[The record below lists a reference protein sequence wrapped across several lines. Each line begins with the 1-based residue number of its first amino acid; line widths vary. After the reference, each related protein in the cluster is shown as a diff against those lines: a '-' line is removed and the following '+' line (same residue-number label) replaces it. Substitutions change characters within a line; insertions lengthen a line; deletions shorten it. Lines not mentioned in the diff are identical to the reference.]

1 MPATPESRIGP
12 YEILA
17 PIGAGGMGEVW
28 KARDTRLDRI
38 VAIKRLKGEH
48 NARFDQES
56 RAIAALNHP
65 HICVLYDVGPDYLVM
80 EYLEGLP
87 LKGPLPIEEAL
98 TIATQIAGAV
108 EAAHAKGILHRDLKP
123 GNVMITASGA
133 KLLDFGL
140 ARIMTASDADA
151 LTTVCGTIAG
161 TAAYMSPEQA
171 QGRAL
176 DARSDI
182 FSFGA
187 LLYEMLTGSQAF
199 AGESMLE
206 ILNAVVRTDPAPLQS
221 PAADI
226 VTRCMAKQTAQR
238 FQSMTDVRK
247 ALEQVSTKPAAS
259 QPSIAVLPFANMSVD
274 KDQEYFSDGL
284 AEEIINALAQLPGLK
299 VTARTS
305 AFAFRG
311 KEQDIRKIAEVLDV
325 RTVLEGSVRRSGNRI
340 RVTAQLI
347 NAADGYHL
355 WSQRYDRE
363 MEDVFAVQDDIA
375 AAITSA
381 LQVKLGA
388 APERYR
394 PNPAAYEAY
403 LKGRHYLSSFTPS
416 GMERAREYL
425 EQAIALDS
433 NFALAHSDLGSYW
446 FAKTNLGWTPI
457 LETMPKIR
465 AALRRALE
473 LEPSLPEAHAM
484 LGILAAFHDY
494 DWTGAE
500 QEFRQAMAIEP
511 VPVAV
516 RIQYGRYLVFS
527 GRVQEPLRQFRIAT
541 EQDPLNVL
549 VRYWLGAVLVRSG
562 RGEEGLAE
570 LKRAVETIPHFAL
583 DHVMALGYFSNGRL
597 SEALAAAENANK
609 TAPPDDKIQF
619 GLLAGLLRITGG
631 DSERVAALLRRLDGR
646 VYGTPIALAI
656 FHLICGDLDQ
666 AADWVAKSAEER
678 YVGTLFFINGTRL
691 GDALRTSERW
701 PALAKMMNLPE
712 AE

>member
-1 MPATPESRIGP
+1 MLIE
-12 YEILA
+12 
-17 PIGAGGMGEVW
+17 PIGMGGMGEVW

-48 NARFDQES
+48 NSGFQQEA

-65 HICVLYDVGPDYLVM
+65 NICVLHDIGPDYLVM
-80 EYLEGLP
+80 EYLEGRNLG
-87 LKGPLPIEEAL
+87 GPLSLEGAL
-98 TIATQIAGAV
+98 RVAGQIAGAL
-108 EAAHAKGILHRDLKP
+108 EAAHTRGILHRDLKP
-123 GNVMITASGA
+123 ANVIITASGA

-140 ARIMTASDADA
+140 ARIMTGSDADA
-151 LTTVCGTIAG
+151 LTTVAGAIAG

-171 QGRAL
+171 QSKKL

-182 FSFGA
+182 FSFGV
-187 LLYEMLTGSQAF
+187 LLYEMLTGTRAF
-199 AGESMLE
+199 GGESMLD
-206 ILNAVVRTDPAPLQS
+206 ILNAVVRDDPAPMQS
-221 PAADI
+221 PAAEI
-226 VTRCMAKQTAQR
+226 VKRCMAKQPSQR
-238 FQSMTDVRK
+238 FQSMSEVRT
-247 ALEQVSTKPAAS
+247 ALQQILIKPANS
-259 QPSIAVLPFANMSVD
+259 QPSIAVLPFANMSAD

-284 AEEIINALAQLPGLK
+284 AEEIINALAQIPGLK

-311 KEQDIRKIAEVLDV
+311 KEQDIRKIAEALDV
-325 RTVLEGSVRRSGNRI
+325 RTILEGSVRRSGNRI

-375 AAITSA
+375 AAIAGA
-381 LQVKLGA
+381 LRVKLGA

-394 PNPAAYEAY
+394 PNPEAYEAY
-403 LKGRHYLSSFTPS
+403 LKGRHLLLTFTRA
-416 GMERAREYL
+416 GMENGREYL
-425 EQAIALDS
+425 ERAIELDP
-433 NFALAHSDLGSYW
+433 NFAPFHSALGSYW
-446 FAKTNLGWTPI
+446 FTKTNLGWTPI

-465 AALRRALE
+465 AALRRALQ

-511 VPVAV
+511 VSVPV
-516 RIQYGRYLVFS
+516 RIEYGRYLLFS
-527 GRVQEPLRQFRIAT
+527 GRVQEPLRQFRLAT

-549 VRYWLGAVLVRSG
+549 VRYWLGAVLVRG
-562 RGEEGLAE
+562 GKEEEGVAE
-570 LKRAVETIPHFAL
+570 LKRAVETMPHFAL
-583 DHVMALGYFSNGRL
+583 DHVMALGYFSKGKL
-597 SEALAAAENANK
+597 GEAVAAAENANK
-609 TAPPDDKIQF
+609 TAPPDDKIHF

-631 DSERVAALLRRLDGR
+631 DSERVAALLRLLDGR
-646 VYGTPIALAI
+646 VYGTSIALAI
-656 FHLICGDLDQ
+656 FHLICGEIDQ

-691 GDALRTSERW
+691 GDRLRASPRW
-701 PALAKMMNLPE
+701 PALAKMMNLPG